1 MASPTRQAGASGDQP
16 IAALDD
22 LCLDRDA
29 EVPLGVQ
36 LAWALKTR
44 IAEGALSGGD
54 RLPGLR
60 ELADILGVNAN
71 TVRSVYAKL
80 EREGLLESRQGSGT
94 FIAAGEGRR
103 QKATRIAAKA
113 AREAVAAEV
122 DPRDVASILYV
133 QTPAPGPVRGAGTQ
147 ADRRS
152 ALRAQITTLEQALG
166 ELEAEHPTLAR
177 RARRQHP
184 GASARRHAGLPST
197 TELEEVKSSL
207 LRRLSAIQAEIDAL
221 GQSPP
226 AEAARGGGRRARRS
240 AAAAADKPT
249 APGKRTA
256 PAKPAARAKSAPARP
271 ARAARSP
278 RASGG
283 GSRPAPAG
291 A

>member
-1 MASPTRQAGASGDQP
+1 MASPTRQAGPTGDQAT
-16 IAALDD
+16 AALED
-22 LCLDRDA
+22 LWLDRDA

-44 IAEGALSGGD
+44 IAEGSLSGGD

-60 ELADILGVNAN
+60 ELADTLGVNAN
-71 TVRSVYAKL
+71 TVRAVYAKL
-80 EREGLLESRQGSGT
+80 EREELLESRQGSGT
-94 FIAAGEGRR
+94 FVAAGEGRR
-103 QKATRIAAKA
+103 QKASRIAAKA

-133 QTPAPGPVRGAGTQ
+133 QTPAPGSARGVGTQ

-166 ELEAEHPTLAR
+166 ELEAEHPALAR
-177 RARRQHP
+177 SARRQHP
-184 GASARRHAGLPST
+184 GASARRQPGLPST

-221 GQSPP
+221 RHSPP
-226 AEAARGGGRRARRS
+226 VETARGAKRSQRS
-240 AAAAADKPT
+240 APAPVKPAHAKT
-249 APGKRTA
+249 APGK
-256 PAKPAARAKSAPARP
+256 PARAKSAPGKP
-271 ARAARSP
+271 ASAGRTP
-278 RASGG
+278 RAGGG